1 MTIAEAHLHHLP
13 DNHLAVTR
21 EQNESFRH
29 YSWTPD
35 IVGHAK
41 NVMSSPIHSG
51 WTRPLPK
58 PKSLRFL
65 VSFMVDARGGSMR
78 GSRHNGMRII
88 IPPRKCPAPT
98 RVTCRL
104 SKRQCLPHPPP
115 MVEGEGLVSR
125 IVEVGPAGAHFLGP
139 VIVEIPHF
147 GSMRG
152 KERELIVLRSDNGH
166 TWKKHH
172 YDCREEDLI
181 ALLNGMDEELDSPAE
196 LEKKHICRIITKDF
210 PQYFAVVSRIKQ
222 ESNYIGP
229 EGGVLTS
236 ESIPMVRAAFPPG
249 ALTKKIHVILQAQPV
264 PEEIVC
270 SMIDNRASF
279 SPIVTIEPRRR
290 KFHKPITMTI
300 PVPPR
305 AKGKAKGHKGGT
317 VPCLRLLCSITGGTS
332 PAQWEDITGTTPLSF
347 ITDCVSFTT
356 NVSARFWLADCP
368 QVNETVALATPIYKE
383 LICVPYLATFVV
395 FVKPIDFAEA
405 QLRCFCM
412 TDDKVDKTLEQ
423 QENFEEVARSK
434 DVEISE
440 GKLIYVYCY
449 GNLYPVSKTS
459 QQLVFTFHAFR
470 ENRLPFNVKVWDM
483 EQEPY
488 GRLSFLKEPK
498 TTKGLPQSAIC
509 NLNFTLPEQKKEMKT
524 EPDDE
529 SERPD
534 QRHITASLALR
545 QRFSCLSDP
554 TSKKTTR
561 GNTALKTALQTSG
574 YSNKPAFMTHQ
585 YHAWVTNSAA
595 NASGQAKTR
604 FVSLSSSSSNT
615 PSASPLRSV
624 LSKKSDSPIRSVI
637 RGSFTPIKSVNDVAL
652 PVNSYRAVSSSQK
665 IVAQQAQYPVQA
677 SLTLL
682 SSPVKNAPD
691 SVKDLPSLSGRA
703 SPLPADGSLLEK
715 SFITMT
721 PPPSPKSSLN
731 MHYSNFSYNSVD
743 SSNAPTASPIKTFS
757 GLSTIKTTSNTSS
770 SHSSPTKYY
779 SSSPIFLLSDS
790 LQERIQATTIAAT
803 TSVNAPFDEV
813 ERTLNSCSAGYE
825 TLKAVLSSPPSS
837 YQSIQSSGSVYNSLR
852 SPPNSTTSV
861 TYSTVAMPVYSVMK
875 VLPEQQFKKL
885 PDISKSTAALL
896 SHRKA
901 MAPEAKAQ
909 RQSTSSRILSSD
921 KILPLMSP
929 ATSSSPLSNNQEML
943 KDVHAM
949 KEDLIRMSAILQTDS
964 KGFQSDSCKE
974 RKTEDEEP
982 YTIMEKVKQDL
993 FKVSEI
999 LTNDILKEDKTYKKG
1014 NKAEA
1019 LEDAINNQQN
1029 GWRYP
1034 PRYETVAPQVKT
1046 RVMTD
1051 RDFNLAKV
1059 VDYLTNDI
1067 GTHSLSKIV
1076 TATQTNEE
1084 TKSEK
1089 KEKHKH
1095 VLIPAMAFQECKAK
1109 MPPLIMCSSPS
1120 EKELSKL
1127 ADALLGTEA
1136 ILGSDD
1142 VSYDQDKS
1150 PLSDSGFETRS
1161 ERTPSAPQSADIIG
1175 PTAPFQEI
1183 SPVITETRTETVHV
1197 IRSYKPPEDTN
1208 ELIADEVKMA
1218 SSPAQCTDTDF
1229 SLPRDYNKDRVKAC
1243 QARYSPEEDI
1253 MCKGMQLKEETHIT
1267 TTTQMLYHRQTN
1279 KERFEETIIK
1289 SLQSGQDPSRELT
1302 GLLEHQGRNEGWKDP
1317 QSALNKDSVPKVE
1330 HIIEVHIEKGNKT
1343 EPIEVIIME
1352 TKNHPEKEMYIYQ
1365 PSSRKNAFQNRQ
1377 EVEKVILPSLQED
1390 SIKATTVQLMTR
1402 DLCKTLKLQRPH
1414 SKNSSI
1420 IRKES
1425 NKITDKM
1432 LLTEKFN
1439 SYSDLEEYLTERS
1452 HSYEGRTHD
1461 DSMRYVMFKPETPG
1475 SVLDG
1480 NESCDNLAPL
1490 HVSDPASPKK
1500 SIWTS
1505 VSENMQ
1511 GGSTEKFI
1519 FEDRI
1524 DKTVKEAEKKLSE
1537 VSLFFQDKTEK
1548 LKDELQ
1554 TPEKKNHRPNIQ
1566 ETQSGPCSTCSS
1578 PVRTVLKNGAG
1589 AEQWSRERFR
1599 DNYGPCDWKCASLPS
1614 SPEGCVLLQYN
1625 DDNGKQGDYSL
1636 ASSASKSS
1644 KCFQPS
1650 TSKISLV
1657 RRKYGAAGKKQEK
1670 MPQCGQT
1677 SGALVNKL
1685 QENKLSIYQVIT
1697 GGNLT
1702 NPTDPGEQCPKEVLD
1717 KSINVVCIGVDHEQ
1731 FGYTESVT
1739 PSVTTDIK
1747 PLSVYV
1753 SIPVGKQY
1761 EKETATGNPT
1771 TCKKVESQT
1780 THEAKEVFCTVKQR
1794 KQPSPQGN
1802 PEDDALQHII
1812 FMDSSRRGPST
1823 PETPRFEE
1831 VSYDL
1836 NSRAPHSVI
1845 GSMAC
1850 VPCPIPEE
1858 SEENEQPKAFIFRN
1872 VPAEKAKAVT
1882 SPEFSERNHESL
1894 GKRKKGKRVVYFE
1907 FPPLLPQD
1915 TQQSDQMEL
1924 KKGSPPSEA
1933 DTEMMEVNL
1942 QEEHDR
1948 HLFAEPV
1955 IQIHPPS
1962 LLPPGADDND
1972 SSDDQSVIKP
1982 IPLKKY
1988 NFTITQNDKKCIKS
2002 RSPDRNGSHHKD
2014 SQSINGVIKGD
2025 VEDEQNSND
2034 QSVTDCSIATTA
2046 EYSHDT
2052 DATEI
2057 DSLDGYD
2064 LQDEDDGLSDTK
2076 MSSLSNDG
2084 KTGNHSFSQ
2093 IKLEVRKEGTPN
2105 EDAGEKTKSFSKLYQ
2120 KTESGTDQCKVYSL
2134 EGRHPDRQEF
2144 ADSHFN
2150 YKLEEELP
2158 STVATKGL
2166 NFDPWSNKGEE
2177 DEVFEPRSKD
2187 EDPKPF
2193 DLLMEDKSQATTP
2206 DITPARTPTDD
2217 STPTSEP
2224 NPFPFHEGK
2233 MFEMT
2238 RGGAIDMSKWDF
2250 VEERL
2255 QFFQIG
2261 PQSPCERT
2269 DLRMAIV
2276 ADHLGL
2282 SWTELARE
2290 MNFSVDE
2297 INLIRTENPDSLTN
2311 QSFMLLKKWVSR
2323 DGKNATTDVL
2333 TAVLTKVNRMD
2344 IVTLLEGPI
2353 FDYGNISGTRSFADD
2368 SAVEKADGKV

>member
-1 MTIAEAHLHHLP
+1 MTE
-13 DNHLAVTR
+13 
-21 EQNESFRH
+21 
-29 YSWTPD
+29 
-35 IVGHAK
+35 
-41 NVMSSPIHSG
+41 
-51 WTRPLPK
+51 
-58 PKSLRFL
+58 
-65 VSFMVDARGGSMR
+65 
-78 GSRHNGMRII
+78 
-88 IPPRKCPAPT
+88 
-98 RVTCRL
+98 
-104 SKRQCLPHPPP
+104 
-115 MVEGEGLVSR
+115 
-125 IVEVGPAGAHFLGP
+125 
-139 VIVEIPHF
+139 
-147 GSMRG
+147 
-152 KERELIVLRSDNGH
+152 
-166 TWKKHH
+166 
-172 YDCREEDLI
+172 
-181 ALLNGMDEELDSPAE
+181 
-196 LEKKHICRIITKDF
+196 
-210 PQYFAVVSRIKQ
+210 
-222 ESNYIGP
+222 
-229 EGGVLTS
+229 
-236 ESIPMVRAAFPPG
+236 
-249 ALTKKIHVILQAQPV
+249 
-264 PEEIVC
+264 
-270 SMIDNRASF
+270 
-279 SPIVTIEPRRR
+279 
-290 KFHKPITMTI
+290 
-300 PVPPR
+300 
-305 AKGKAKGHKGGT
+305 
-317 VPCLRLLCSITGGTS
+317 
-332 PAQWEDITGTTPLSF
+332 
-347 ITDCVSFTT
+347 
-356 NVSARFWLADCP
+356 
-368 QVNETVALATPIYKE
+368 
-383 LICVPYLATFVV
+383 
-395 FVKPIDFAEA
+395 
-405 QLRCFCM
+405 
-412 TDDKVDKTLEQ
+412 
-423 QENFEEVARSK
+423 
-434 DVEISE
+434 
-440 GKLIYVYCY
+440 
-449 GNLYPVSKTS
+449 
-459 QQLVFTFHAFR
+459 
-470 ENRLPFNVKVWDM
+470 
-483 EQEPY
+483 
-488 GRLSFLKEPK
+488 
-498 TTKGLPQSAIC
+498 
-509 NLNFTLPEQKKEMKT
+509 
-524 EPDDE
+524 
-529 SERPD
+529 
-534 QRHITASLALR
+534 
-545 QRFSCLSDP
+545 
-554 TSKKTTR
+554 KTTR

-770 SHSSPTKYY
+770 SYSSPTKYH

-803 TSVNAPFDEV
+803 TTVNAPFDEV

-861 TYSTVAMPVYSVMK
+861 TYSTDAMPVYSVIK

-885 PDISKSTAALL
+885 PDISKSAAALL

-974 RKTEDEEP
+974 HKTEDEEP

-1229 SLPRDYNKDRVKAC
+1229 SLPRGYNKDRVKAC

-1302 GLLEHQGRNEGWKDP
+1302 GLLEHQRRNEGWKDP

-1390 SIKATTVQLMTR
+1390 NIKATTVQLMTR

-1420 IRKES
+1420 MRKES

-1625 DDNGKQGDYSL
+1625 DNGDHL

-1702 NPTDPGEQCPKEVLD
+1702 NPTDPGERCPKEVLD
-1717 KSINVVCIGVDHEQ
+1717 SEARQNYNIRKVQLFNLLDNTTPKHRKSLSTKDEVGTTWRSHGSGHQNSEKSKISHTLEENTLVDTEGSEKLTKEETTKKIMYTELQVQEDPTSTEKYSSCLKKKLELHIPVRASSSFIDHHESTLKLESSIKLEGSGSHIPPLAQSKHCSCDANNSFSDVLSLESINVVCIGVDHEQ

-1780 THEAKEVFCTVKQR
+1780 IHEAKEVFCTVKQR

-1812 FMDSSRRGPST
+1812 FMDSLGRGPST

-1933 DTEMMEVNL
+1933 EMMEVNL

-2025 VEDEQNSND
+2025 VEDEQNGND

-2261 PQSPCERT
+2261 EYTAIKKSGDKGKGGKSVVVSVSQSKAEGRSVEGVVEAITNITPSRNYANQAFSGCLDVPSCT
-2269 DLRMAIV
+2269 DIVGETTSCTVTASKVIPIKMGNAASITIKKGSAEWTDFMA
-2276 ADHLGL
+2276 D
-2282 SWTELARE
+2282 SSE
-2290 MNFSVDE
+2290 MQILDY
-2297 INLIRTENPDSLTN
+2297 DSLETHVN
-2311 QSFMLLKKWVSR
+2311 YSQFGSTYSTLILHQTEKTALQRSPITTITLKFPVSRPTTHGGRVMFNLQSFAEPTLQNTSWIEVKLCRTS
-2323 DGKNATTDVL
+2323 L
-2333 TAVLTKVNRMD
+2333 E
-2344 IVTLLEGPI
+2344 IVEDKSNTQM
-2353 FDYGNISGTRSFADD
+2353 FQR
-2368 SAVEKADGKV
+2368 KADSQKELGIKCQLKSRLPVKTGGFTFITHNSGKQISQQIV

>member
-1 MTIAEAHLHHLP
+1 MTE
-13 DNHLAVTR
+13 
-21 EQNESFRH
+21 
-29 YSWTPD
+29 
-35 IVGHAK
+35 
-41 NVMSSPIHSG
+41 
-51 WTRPLPK
+51 
-58 PKSLRFL
+58 
-65 VSFMVDARGGSMR
+65 
-78 GSRHNGMRII
+78 
-88 IPPRKCPAPT
+88 
-98 RVTCRL
+98 
-104 SKRQCLPHPPP
+104 
-115 MVEGEGLVSR
+115 
-125 IVEVGPAGAHFLGP
+125 
-139 VIVEIPHF
+139 
-147 GSMRG
+147 
-152 KERELIVLRSDNGH
+152 
-166 TWKKHH
+166 
-172 YDCREEDLI
+172 
-181 ALLNGMDEELDSPAE
+181 
-196 LEKKHICRIITKDF
+196 
-210 PQYFAVVSRIKQ
+210 
-222 ESNYIGP
+222 
-229 EGGVLTS
+229 
-236 ESIPMVRAAFPPG
+236 
-249 ALTKKIHVILQAQPV
+249 
-264 PEEIVC
+264 
-270 SMIDNRASF
+270 
-279 SPIVTIEPRRR
+279 
-290 KFHKPITMTI
+290 
-300 PVPPR
+300 
-305 AKGKAKGHKGGT
+305 
-317 VPCLRLLCSITGGTS
+317 
-332 PAQWEDITGTTPLSF
+332 
-347 ITDCVSFTT
+347 
-356 NVSARFWLADCP
+356 
-368 QVNETVALATPIYKE
+368 
-383 LICVPYLATFVV
+383 
-395 FVKPIDFAEA
+395 
-405 QLRCFCM
+405 
-412 TDDKVDKTLEQ
+412 
-423 QENFEEVARSK
+423 
-434 DVEISE
+434 
-440 GKLIYVYCY
+440 
-449 GNLYPVSKTS
+449 
-459 QQLVFTFHAFR
+459 
-470 ENRLPFNVKVWDM
+470 
-483 EQEPY
+483 
-488 GRLSFLKEPK
+488 
-498 TTKGLPQSAIC
+498 
-509 NLNFTLPEQKKEMKT
+509 
-524 EPDDE
+524 
-529 SERPD
+529 
-534 QRHITASLALR
+534 
-545 QRFSCLSDP
+545 
-554 TSKKTTR
+554 KTTR
-561 GNTALKTALQTSG
+561 GNTALKTTLQTSG

-585 YHAWVTNSAA
+585 YHAWVTNSSA

-637 RGSFTPIKSVNDVAL
+637 RGSFTPIKSVSDVAL

-665 IVAQQAQYPVQA
+665 IGAQQAQYPVQA

-770 SHSSPTKYY
+770 SHSSPTKYH

-837 YQSIQSSGSVYNSLR
+837 YQSIQSSGSVYDSLR

-861 TYSTVAMPVYSVMK
+861 TYSTVAMPVYSVIK

-943 KDVHAM
+943 KDVHTM
-949 KEDLIRMSAILQTDS
+949 KEDLIRMSSILQTDS

-974 RKTEDEEP
+974 HKTEDEEP

-1109 MPPLIMCSSPS
+1109 MPPLIMCPSPS
-1120 EKELSKL
+1120 EKERSKL

-1197 IRSYKPPEDTN
+1197 IRSYKPPQDTN
-1208 ELIADEVKMA
+1208 ELIVDEVKMA

-1229 SLPRDYNKDRVKAC
+1229 SLPRGYNKDRVKAC

-1267 TTTQMLYHRQTN
+1267 TTTQMLYHRRTN

-1317 QSALNKDSVPKVE
+1317 QNALNKDSVPKVE

-1365 PSSRKNAFQNRQ
+1365 PSSRKNAFRNRQ

-1390 SIKATTVQLMTR
+1390 NIKATTVQLMTR

-1414 SKNSSI
+1414 SMEYHEKNSSI
-1420 IRKES
+1420 MRKES

-1461 DSMRYVMFKPETPG
+1461 DSMRYVMCKPETPG

-1625 DDNGKQGDYSL
+1625 DNGKQGDYSL
-1636 ASSASKSS
+1636 ASSASISS

-1702 NPTDPGEQCPKEVLD
+1702 NTTDPGEQCPKEVLD
-1717 KSINVVCIGVDHEQ
+1717 SEARQNYNIRKVQLFNLFDNTTPKHRKSLSTKDKVGTTWRSHGSGHQNSEKSKMSHTLEENTLVDTEGSEKLTKEETTKKIIYTELQVQEDPTSTEKYSSCLKKKLELYIPVRASSSFIDHHESTLKLESSIKLEGSGSHIPPLAQSKHCSYDANNSFSDVLSLESINVVCIGVDHEQ
-1731 FGYTESVT
+1731 FGYTERVT

-1780 THEAKEVFCTVKQR
+1780 IHEAKEVFCTVKQR

-1812 FMDSSRRGPST
+1812 FMDSSGRGPST

-1872 VPAEKAKAVT
+1872 IPAEKAKAVT

-1933 DTEMMEVNL
+1933 DTEMIEVNL

-2002 RSPDRNGSHHKD
+2002 RSLDRNGSHHKD

-2025 VEDEQNSND
+2025 VEDEQNGND

-2144 ADSHFN
+2144 ADSYFN

-2177 DEVFEPRSKD
+2177 EEVFEPRSKD

-2206 DITPARTPTDD
+2206 DTTPARTPTDD

-2261 PQSPCERT
+2261 EYTAIKKSGDKGKGGKSVVVSVSQSKAEGRSVEGVVEAITNITPSRNYANQAFSGCLDVPSCTDIVGETTSCTVTASKVIPIKMGNAASITIKKGSAEWTDFMADSSERQIL
-2269 DLRMAIV
+2269 DY
-2276 ADHLGL
+2276 
-2282 SWTELARE
+2282 
-2290 MNFSVDE
+2290 
-2297 INLIRTENPDSLTN
+2297 DSLETH
-2311 QSFMLLKKWVSR
+2311 
-2323 DGKNATTDVL
+2323 
-2333 TAVLTKVNRMD
+2333 VN
-2344 IVTLLEGPI
+2344 
-2353 FDYGNISGTRSFADD
+2353 
-2368 SAVEKADGKV
+2368 